1 MWLSLWGDSV
11 VLGLET
17 ERGKKEWREKKGG
30 TRESSQPQPQST
42 SLSYSVFFPPFFLS
56 SPTDFC

>member
-17 ERGKKEWREKKGG
+17 ERGKEEGREKKGG
-30 TRESSQPQPQST
+30 TREPGQLQPQST
-42 SLSYSVFFPPFFLS
+42 SFSYSIFPFLS
-56 SPTDFC
+56 LLAH